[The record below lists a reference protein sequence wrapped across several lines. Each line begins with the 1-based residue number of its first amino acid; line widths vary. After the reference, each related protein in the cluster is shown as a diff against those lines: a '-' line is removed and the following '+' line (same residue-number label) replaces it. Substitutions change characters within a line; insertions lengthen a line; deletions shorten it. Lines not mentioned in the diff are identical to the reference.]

1 MRLVRLI
8 DGIPLAL
15 GAWIAGLVCVA
26 WAGRLAYPY
35 DLEWME
41 GGMLAHAWRITQGL
55 PLYMQA
61 DASWIPYVYPP
72 GYPAVVAALG
82 GVAGLSPAVG
92 RAVSIGG
99 TLLACGALVAGGR
112 RQGSLVAGLMGASV
126 FLACYPDTGAFYDL
140 VRPDALG
147 IGLAGWAL
155 VLGLEADRRARV
167 AAGLLLAASFVVKHN
182 LAVFGVPMA
191 LGIWA
196 SHGWREALRFGLA
209 AALPALA
216 VTIALELGS
225 ADVVP
230 VGPIALLGLI
240 PLVLAGVWARW
251 GRDRALWA
259 GGIAALGLGVV
270 AVALL
275 ADVGHFQRTILGI
288 PAAHPMV
295 AGRMLPGS
303 VEEVG
308 QHLGVALAACAVA
321 LVAGTAQLAGAR
333 WPWVVGAGAVG
344 AIAVGAAGLSLETV
358 QGIGRPSWPAE
369 VAAWGAVGAWLGA
382 VPSGVLTQVL
392 GRGLHGRWVY
402 GVGVVGTAAIGAGL
416 MRAHHGGFLNVF
428 IPLHWVVCL
437 AVVTALA
444 ASRRVWPGPVAWAA
458 GALVVAGQ
466 LALKLDLDPERYMPD
481 DQDRA
486 AGDAFVEALRQCDG
500 PILSPFAA
508 WLPVYVGQ
516 APSLHLIAL
525 WDVNHRD
532 SPYRSAVGDVTA
544 AAEAH
549 AWACVVDGSGKP
561 LGYGVQK
568 AYRVAAVPPV
578 SRRQAMDRPQ
588 TFMPRTGWR
597 VRPLRVLVPKETP

>member
-15 GAWIAGLVCVA
+15 GAWIAALVCVA
-26 WAGRLAYPY
+26 WVGRFPYPY

-41 GGMLAHAWRITQGL
+41 GGMLAHAWRISHGL
-55 PLYMQA
+55 PLYVEPGA
-61 DASWIPYVYPP
+61 DWIPYIYPP
-72 GYPAVVAALG
+72 GQPAVVAALG
-82 GVAGLSPAVG
+82 SVFGLSPPVG

-99 TLLACGALVAGGR
+99 TLLACAALVAGGW
-112 RQGSLVAGLMGASV
+112 RQGSAVAGVLGASV
-126 FLACYPDTGAFYDL
+126 FLSCYPDTGAFYDL

-147 IGLAGWAL
+147 MGLAAWSL

-167 AAGLLLAASFVVKHN
+167 ASGLLLAASFAVKHN

-216 VTIALELGS
+216 LTLGLEVAS
-225 ADVVP
+225 ADALP
-230 VGPIALLGLI
+230 VGPLGLLAGV
-240 PLVLAGVWARW
+240 PLVVAGVWARW
-251 GRDRALWA
+251 GREHALWA
-259 GGIAALGLGVV
+259 GGSAALVLGTV
-270 AVALL
+270 AVRLL
-275 ADVGHFQRTILGI
+275 EDVGHFQRTILGI
-288 PAAHPMV
+288 PGAHPLV
-295 AGRMLPGS
+295 AGRMVPGS
-303 VEEVG
+303 VEEAG
-308 QHLGVALAACAVA
+308 QHLGPLLGACAVA
-321 LVAGTAQLAGAR
+321 LVAGTAHLAGAR
-333 WPWVVGAGAVG
+333 WMWVVGASSVG
-344 AIAVGAAGLSLETV
+344 ALAACAAGLSLETV
-358 QGIGRPSWPAE
+358 QGIGRPSWLAE
-369 VAAWGAVGAWLGA
+369 SVAWASVGAWVGAVGAGL
-382 VPSGVLTQVL
+382 VTQV
-392 GRGLHGRWVY
+392 RGTGLDGRWAY
-402 GVGVVGTAAIGAGL
+402 GVGVVGTAALGAGL

-437 AVVTALA
+437 ATVSALA
-444 ASRRVWPGPVAWAA
+444 ASRRVWPHPAVWAA

-466 LALKLDLDPERYMPD
+466 LALKLDLDPDRYVPD

-486 AGDAFVEALRQCDG
+486 AGDAFVAALRGCDG
-500 PILSPFAA
+500 PILSPFAS
-508 WLPVYVGQ
+508 WLPVYAGQ

-532 SPYRSAVGDVTA
+532 SPYRHAVGDVTA

-561 LGYGVQK
+561 LGYGIQK
-568 AYRVAAVPPV
+568 AYEVDVVPPV
-578 SRRQAMDRPQ
+578 PRRAITGRPQ

-597 VRPLRVLVPKETP
+597 VRPMRVLVPKETP